1 MKLLTARKMSKGFVY
16 KKIVIVFIAFLIPL
30 ISMNI
35 WVNYKGMSLTKN
47 AILDS
52 SLAGAS
58 FYSKQL
64 DKEMYFIRNLQ
75 LQFLSDKDLQKLSFR
90 GSMLENYERVALID
104 QVRDRLTTLLISSD
118 YVINAG
124 VYVSALGKTISSMKG
139 VTNTPNE
146 EFRLISSMM
155 STTPK
160 PSFYR
165 DGDRIFF
172 IETENNGGTISYIE
186 ISKPKLLEAL
196 NQIATLYKESEVLL
210 GNSNLG
216 SIMSTAMD
224 NQESEAISDLI
235 DDQSV
240 RNSINPVIKQLHGTS
255 YFIIQ
260 NDVGSMDL
268 SLIMYVNQREITRTL
283 SQFITW
289 FYTLFGIAI
298 VIMVLY
304 SFSLSLLIHRPLSK
318 LVKAFHMIET
328 DNLNIVIES
337 KTKDEFHY
345 LFHSFNRMAF
355 NLKRSIEEN
364 YEQKI
369 ALQHSQLKQLQSQ
382 INPHFLYNSFFNIYM
397 MCKVGDSENAAELS
411 QKLGS
416 YYQYI
421 TRSGSD
427 EVPLY
432 KEYRHALDYCEIQ
445 CIRFSNRIRYE
456 YDEIPDESNTI
467 SVPRLMIQP
476 IVENVFEHAFE
487 DGTVEGVVYIRANC
501 HNGVVRIIVEDN
513 GNLLTTKDIE
523 VLREKLAMDSKQMEK
538 TGLINVNNRLQLKY
552 GAESGLFVSRSQY
565 GGLKVELVI
574 MNKNENEEA

>member
-1 MKLLTARKMSKGFVY
+1 MKLLTARNTSKGFVY

-124 VYVSALGKTISSMKG
+124 VYVSALGKTISSMQG

-210 GNSNLG
+210 GNSHLG

-235 DDQSV
+235 DDRSV
-240 RNSINPVIKQLHGTS
+240 SNSNNPVIKKVHGTS

-397 MCKVGDSENAAELS
+397 MCKVGDSESAAELS

-487 DGTVEGVVYIRANC
+487 DGAVEGVVYIRTNC

-513 GNLLTTKDIE
+513 GNILTTKDIE

-565 GGLKVELVI
+565 GGLKVEFVI
-574 MNKNENEEA
+574 MNENENEEA